1 MNASVSILRP
11 AAANPATRP
20 PLTDAL
26 RATVGAKAA
35 EIYDRFVAT
44 LATSAS
50 SYAMTE
56 AANAALAC

>member
-11 AAANPATRP
+11 AVANPAIRP

-35 EIYDRFVAT
+35 AAVA
-44 LATSAS
+44 LLR
-50 SYAMTE
+50 E
-56 AANAALAC
+56 AVG